1 MEVRLK
7 VFDQETLDQ
16 MLQLAPDE
24 FMVAVTGA
32 VRRLVAKNARDKIG
46 GDFGAQIARES
57 IMTEEQS
64 PDCHTLYLGGA
75 NGYIAEHIHSG
86 GVVKPK
92 HRRYLAIPIDRKV
105 KEIYPREYGGELFV
119 LRRKQDGP
127 NGRAYLAEKQGKRG
141 NIKPLWVLKRSVT
154 HKPRPWWPD
163 EGAITAAVERFFVES
178 I

>member
-1 MEVRLK
+1 MEIRLK
-7 VFDQETLDQ
+7 VFDQDTLDQ
-16 MLQLAPDE
+16 LQRLSPEE
-24 FMVAVTGA
+24 FMVALSGA
-32 VRRLVAKNARDKIG
+32 VRRLIANNARNKIG
-46 GDFGAQIARES
+46 GDFGSQIARES

-64 PDCHTLYLGGA
+64 PFRHILYLGGA
-75 NGYIAEHIHSG
+75 NGYIAEHIHTG

-92 HRRYLAIPIDRKV
+92 YRQYLAIPIDRKA
-105 KEIYPREYGGELFV
+105 KGIYPREYGGDLFL

-141 NIKPLWVLKRSVT
+141 KIKPLWVLKKSVT

-163 EGAITAAVERFFVES
+163 EAAVTAAVEQFFMEN